1 MKRCFVFFFFSSR
14 RRHTRLTCDWSSDVC
29 SSDLPWRR
37 DRVGPDTVHA
47 RRRADRRRRGRVPDR
62 APEAAMST
70 VWIVVLVTG
79 AGTIALK
86 AAGPVLLGGRPLPD
100 RVAGVVTLVGTAL
113 LAALVAIG
121 TFADGQR
128 LVIDARVLGV
138 GAAAVALRFHAPVLL
153 VVIIAAAVTA
163 TARAFAG

>member
-1 MKRCFVFFFFSSR
+1 
-14 RRHTRLTCDWSSDVC
+14 
-29 SSDLPWRR
+29 
-37 DRVGPDTVHA
+37 
-47 RRRADRRRRGRVPDR
+47 
-62 APEAAMST
+62 MST

-100 RVAGVVTLVGTAL
+100 RVAGVVTLVGPAL

-163 TARAFAG
+163 TARALAG